1 MTPWAVYC
9 VQMTANFKKQSGF
22 TLIEVMIA
30 LLVLGLALSAL
41 IRTSGSA
48 SANTAWL
55 QEKTFAHW
63 VAMNQLTEMQINKD
77 WPKPGKKKDSVEM
90 VDLEWDWEATVSNT
104 PDPELRRV
112 DIRVWRAD
120 SSEDEHLTLL
130 TGFLAKP

>member
-1 MTPWAVYC
+1 MKAS
-9 VQMTANFKKQSGF
+9 KQKGF

-30 LLVLGLALSAL
+30 LLVLGLALAAL

-63 VAMNQLTEMQINKD
+63 VAMNQLTEMQVNKD
-77 WPKPGKKKDSVEM
+77 WPKPGQKKDTTEM
-90 VDLEWDWEATVSNT
+90 VEREWEWEATVSNT
-104 PDPELRRV
+104 PDPDLRRV
-112 DIRVWRAD
+112 DIRIWRAD
-120 SSEDEHLTLL
+120 VSEDEHLTLL

>member
-1 MTPWAVYC
+1 MKAS
-9 VQMTANFKKQSGF
+9 KQKGF

-30 LLVLGLALSAL
+30 LLVLGLALAAL

-63 VAMNQLTEMQINKD
+63 VAMNQLTEMRINKL
-77 WPKPGKKKDSVEM
+77 WPKPGQKKDTVEM
-90 VDLEWDWEATVSNT
+90 VDREWEWEATFST
-104 PDPELRRV
+104 TADPELRRV
-112 DIRVWRAD
+112 DIRIWRAD